1 MKKQEKQS
9 LIESLNKGLT
19 ASESVV
25 VAYYRGMTV
34 SQISDLRKSAK
45 QAGVS
50 VKISK
55 NTLAKIALKGTKFEG
70 LGDSL
75 KGPILIAFG
84 PDVVAPSK
92 VVYNYSKEND
102 KLQLV
107 AGATVSELLDSNGIL
122 KYALLPTMD
131 EARAGI
137 AMLLKAAASKMAMVL
152 DAKAKKAA

>member
-1 MKKQEKQS
+1 MKKQEKQG
-9 LIESLNKGLT
+9 LIETLNNGLSV
-19 ASESVV
+19 SESVV

-34 SQISDLRKSAK
+34 SQIADLRKNAK

-50 VKISK
+50 VKVSK

-70 LGDSL
+70 LGDNL
-75 KGPILIAFG
+75 KGPTLIAFG

-92 VVYNYSKEND
+92 VLYNYSKENG
-102 KLQLV
+102 KLQLI
-107 AGATVSELLDSNGIL
+107 AGATTSELLDDKGIL

-137 AMLLKAAASKMAMVL
+137 AMLLKATASKMAMVL